1 MSTQSGIVS
10 SEELLDTFKN
20 FKSGSLV
27 IKVSSDNT
35 QLIVDHEFQ
44 SKETDVSKILLELN
58 KYVSGIYPHPVYIIL
73 ALSSTLN
80 SNSDCA
86 FISFI
91 PDVAPIREKM
101 LYASTKNTLLT
112 QLGSN
117 NFSKSHT
124 FAWTELDELSFDNF
138 KRSSEVQE
146 DGPLT
151 HEEKTLQEVNSLQGL
166 TLAESGARR
175 NTDTAY
181 KKKLASMHESSTSAS
196 GGALMFS
203 VDSELESEFKALPQN
218 ADNGKLII
226 LGINL
231 DNEGMELISSISC
244 VKSASLVSNLESL
257 MDKRGTRPL
266 FALYNY
272 SNNKY
277 AFIYSCPS
285 GSKVKERM
293 VYASNKQGLINHLR
307 GITESGELLID
318 KILEIGDL
326 DELEVKELES
336 SQNEEKDSSPTTRNG
351 LKFTKPKGPRRR

>member
-10 SEELLDTFKN
+10 SEGLLDTFKN
-20 FKSGSLV
+20 FKSGSFV

-35 QLIVDHEFQ
+35 QLIVDDEFQ
-44 SKETDVSKILLELN
+44 SKETDVSKALLELN
-58 KYVSGIYPHPVYIIL
+58 KYISGIYPHPVYIIL

-80 SNSDCA
+80 SNSDYA

-117 NFSKSHT
+117 NFSKSHI
-124 FAWTELDELSFDNF
+124 FAWTELDELSFENF
-138 KRSSEVQE
+138 KHSSEVQE

-175 NTDTAY
+175 SNDTAY
-181 KKKLASMHESSTSAS
+181 KKKLASMHDPSSTS
-196 GGALMFS
+196 GGVLMFT
-203 VDSELESEFKALPQN
+203 VDSELESEFKVLSQN
-218 ADNGKLII
+218 TDNGKLII
-226 LGINL
+226 FGINL
-231 DNEGMELISSISC
+231 DNEGMELISSTTG
-244 VKSASLVSNLESL
+244 VKSASLVNDLESVTE
-257 MDKRGTRPL
+257 KRGAHPL

-272 SNNKY
+272 STNKF
-277 AFIYSCPS
+277 AFVYSCPS

-307 GITESGELLID
+307 DITESDELLID
-318 KILEIGDL
+318 KIFEIGDL
-326 DELEVKELES
+326 DELEVNELEI
-336 SQNEEKDSSPTTRNG
+336 SQNEEKNPASTTRNG

>member
-10 SEELLDTFKN
+10 SEELLDAFKN
-20 FKSGSLV
+20 FKSGALV

-35 QLIVDHEFQ
+35 QLIVDEEFQ
-44 SKETDVSKILLELN
+44 STETDTSKILIELN
-58 KYVSGIYPHPVYIIL
+58 KYVSGIYPHPVYTIFS
-73 ALSSTLN
+73 LSSPLN
-80 SNSDCA
+80 SNADYA

-117 NFSKSHT
+117 NFSKSRT

-151 HEEKTLQEVNSLQGL
+151 HEEKTLKEVNSLQGL
-166 TLAESGARR
+166 SLAESSARR
-175 NTDTAY
+175 NNDTAY
-181 KKKLASMHESSTSAS
+181 KKKLASMHESSSS
-196 GGALMFS
+196 NGGVLMFS
-203 VDSELESEFKALPQN
+203 VDSKLESEFRALSQN
-218 ADNGKLII
+218 HDNGKLII
-226 LGINL
+226 FGINL
-231 DNEGMELISSISC
+231 ENEGMELISETTGVNSS
-244 VKSASLVSNLESL
+244 SLVSNLNSAIE
-257 MDKRGTRPL
+257 TRSVHPL

-272 SNNKY
+272 STNRF

-285 GSKVKERM
+285 GSKVKDRM

-307 GITESGELLID
+307 GITDSDELLID

-336 SQNEEKDSSPTTRNG
+336 SQNEDKYKASNTRNG

>member
-10 SEELLDTFKN
+10 SEELLDAFKN
-20 FKSGSLV
+20 FKSGALV

-35 QLIVDHEFQ
+35 QLIVDDEFQ
-44 SKETDVSKILLELN
+44 STETDTSKILLELN
-58 KYVSGIYPHPVYIIL
+58 KYVSGIYPHPVYIIFSV
-73 ALSSTLN
+73 SSSLN
-80 SNSDCA
+80 SNADYA

-138 KRSSEVQE
+138 KRLSEEQE

-151 HEEKTLQEVNSLQGL
+151 HEEKTLKEVNSLQGL
-166 TLAESGARR
+166 ALAESSAKR
-175 NTDTAY
+175 NNDNAY
-181 KKKLASMHESSTSAS
+181 KKKLASMHESSSSS
-196 GGALMFS
+196 GGVLMFS
-203 VDSELESEFKALPQN
+203 VDSKLESEFKALSQN
-218 ADNGKLII
+218 SGNGKLII
-226 LGINL
+226 FGIDL
-231 DNEGMELISSISC
+231 KNEGMELISETTGVNSS
-244 VKSASLVSNLESL
+244 SLVSNLKSAIE
-257 MDKRGTRPL
+257 TRSVHPL
-266 FALYNY
+266 FALFNY
-272 SNNKY
+272 STNKF

-285 GSKVKERM
+285 GSKVKDRM

-307 GITESGELLID
+307 GITDSDELLID
-318 KILEIGDL
+318 KIFEIGDL
-326 DELEVKELES
+326 DELEVKEL
-336 SQNEEKDSSPTTRNG
+336 DSSLNEDKDTAPKARNG